1 MEQLVGERV
10 GDIVARDFRTAK
22 IFTEYDIDFC
32 CGGGVSIAEACQK
45 RGINAVE
52 LAKKL
57 GGLENS
63 RKDLRYAPM
72 DPLDLITHIVNSHHR
87 YVEENLPSLKCYLDK
102 IEQVHGERHPELA
115 EINRLFSAA
124 ADALTV
130 HMKKEELILFPYIQ
144 AMEKARSEGI
154 ALPKPHFGH
163 IENPIRMMEDDHA
176 AEGARFSQIS
186 ILSQGYNPPADACQ
200 TYKVAFAMLEAFE
213 KDLHVHIHLENNLLF
228 PAARVL
234 QEDLKESSAGSR

>member
-1 MEQLVGERV
+1 MEQLPAEKV

-22 IFTEYDIDFC
+22 IFTEYGIDFC
-32 CGGGVSIAEACQK
+32 CGGGASVTEACRK
-45 RGINAVE
+45 KGINAAE
-52 LAKKL
+52 LAMKL
-57 GGLENS
+57 RGLENS
-63 RKDLRYAPM
+63 SKDLRYAQM
-72 DPLDLITHIVNSHHR
+72 STVDLIAHIVTTHHA
-87 YVEENLPSLKCYLDK
+87 YVEESLPSLKCYLVK

-115 EINRLFSAA
+115 EINRLFSEA

-163 IENPIRMMEDDHA
+163 IENPIGRMEDDHA
-176 AEGARFSQIS
+176 AEGARFSR
-186 ILSQGYNPPADACQ
+186 LSELSRGYNPPADACQ

-234 QEDLKESSAGSR
+234 HEEIQKTAVGSH